1 MKMSAFGSGN
11 ASFSFSEKTAKN
23 LTCFFSPHRESILW
37 EESHWLGVTVLRK
50 VFFPL
55 FNGLNV
61 SWSGSPQLVSVKQM
75 WQLNQD
81 EWAVSCQWRDVTYK
95 AFTGSIL
102 LSAAP
107 EVS

>member
-1 MKMSAFGSGN
+1 M
-11 ASFSFSEKTAKN
+11 
-23 LTCFFSPHRESILW
+23 
-37 EESHWLGVTVLRK
+37 

-55 FNGLNV
+55 FNVLNV
-61 SWSGSPQLVSVKQM
+61 WWSNIPQLVSVKQM
-75 WQLNQD
+75 WQLSQD
-81 EWAVSCQWRDVTYK
+81 EWAGSCRWRDALYK